1 MGSTAATAVSRTNPC
16 LGTGSSSGRT
26 TDAPK
31 KIKKRA
37 RLSKFRARR
46 FGGRWQETDSGGA
59 PEAVSAPRG
68 PCTHVTRGPRA
79 ARGARARAPPTP
91 LNCGASP
98 RPTPRTPT
106 PRPDNRSRVGASDW
120 PYGGSRGADV
130 KAGSAPPSRHPRSA
144 CRVWQ
149 PDDIVRGL
157 PECARSLEQ
166 RGREARCSSA
176 NSRTAAA
183 AGGAR
188 ESRALAAEPPRVS
201 IAAVLLRAWR
211 RRQRYLE
218 DLELRSDYQ
227 TTIRNT
233 TT

>member
-1 MGSTAATAVSRTNPC
+1 M
-16 LGTGSSSGRT
+16 
-26 TDAPK
+26 
-31 KIKKRA
+31 RA

-46 FGGRWQETDSGGA
+46 FGEALAGSGFRGRSGSRFCA
-59 PEAVSAPRG
+59 PG
-68 PCTHVTRGPRA
+68 PLYARYARA
-79 ARGARARAPPTP
+79 SCGSWRARAPPTP

-218 DLELRSDYQ
+218 A
-227 TTIRNT
+227 TTIKK
-233 TT
+233 